1 MVVTTNAANC
11 DLQSRED
18 IENRGVSPEI
28 VIEPD
33 PRLLRQGC
41 RRRAREVESTI
52 PRRPPHQF
60 SRTIL
65 PTFRSCQSFRVNES
79 TSMTVGT
86 GSGEEAVY
94 ETLRWRLVPL
104 LMLCYLVSYLD
115 RVNIGFA
122 KLQMLGD
129 LHFSETTYG
138 LGAGIFFV
146 GYVLFGVPSNLI
158 LHRVGARA
166 WIALIMMA
174 WGILSGLTAFVITPT
189 QFFIVRVLLGV
200 AEAGFNP
207 GVILYLTYWFPS
219 ARRARMVS
227 MFQSA
232 IPVSG
237 ILGGPLSGW
246 ILDHLDGQWHYRGWQ
261 WLFLIEALPAV
272 ILGGIV
278 WRCLDKGIEDAEWL
292 TREQKDAVA
301 RTIRQE
307 NASKEPGTARVVLR
321 DRRVWRLSLLA
332 LGLVIGVYAVSLWG
346 PTLLK
351 EAGARSSLE
360 IGWLSAIPNLIAVPG
375 MLLFARSSDL
385 RQERRRHVASA
396 ALLGAVGLGAAAAL
410 THDLTL
416 VVLALSVA
424 TLGLLSAVPMQ
435 WSFLTAF
442 LGGTGGAAAIG
453 LLNSFS
459 NLGGLIGPPM
469 LGWLKDTTGSL
480 AGGLAVIAVC
490 AVMSALLAIRM
501 PKHLVNK

>member
-1 MVVTTNAANC
+1 
-11 DLQSRED
+11 
-18 IENRGVSPEI
+18 
-28 VIEPD
+28 
-33 PRLLRQGC
+33 
-41 RRRAREVESTI
+41 
-52 PRRPPHQF
+52 
-60 SRTIL
+60 
-65 PTFRSCQSFRVNES
+65 
-79 TSMTVGT
+79 MTGETGT
-86 GSGEEAVY
+86 GEVAVY
-94 ETLRWRLVPL
+94 ETLKWRLIPL
-104 LMLCYLVSYLD
+104 LMLCYVVSYLD

-138 LGAGIFFV
+138 LGAGIFFI

-166 WIALIMMA
+166 WIALIMVT
-174 WGILSGLTAFVITPT
+174 WGVLSGLTAFVTTPT
-189 QFFIVRVLLGV
+189 QFFIVRLLLGA

-219 ARRARMVS
+219 ARRARTVS

-232 IPVSG
+232 IPISG

-246 ILDHLDGQWHYRGWQ
+246 ILDHLDGQWHCRGWQ

-272 ILGGIV
+272 VLGVIV
-278 WRCLDKGIEDAEWL
+278 WRYLDNGVENAAWL
-292 TREQKDAVA
+292 TREQKDTVA

-307 NASKEPGTARVVLR
+307 NAAKETRSARVALR
-321 DRRVWRLSLLA
+321 DPHVWRLSVLA

-351 EAGARSSLE
+351 EAGARSSVE
-360 IGWLSAIPNLIAVPG
+360 VGWLSAIPNLMAVPG

-385 RQERRRHVASA
+385 RRERRRHVASA
-396 ALLGAVGLGAAAAL
+396 ALLGAVGLGAAAAF

-442 LGGTGGAAAIG
+442 IGGSGGAAAIG
-453 LLNSFS
+453 LLNSFA
-459 NLGGLIGPPM
+459 NLGGLIGPPV

-490 AVMSALLAIRM
+490 AVMSALLAISM